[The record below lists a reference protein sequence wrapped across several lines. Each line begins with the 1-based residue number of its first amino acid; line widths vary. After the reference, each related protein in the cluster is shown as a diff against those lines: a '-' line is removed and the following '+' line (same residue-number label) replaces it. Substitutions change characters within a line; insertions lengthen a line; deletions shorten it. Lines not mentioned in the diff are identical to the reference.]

1 MLRDRHE
8 IGKLF
13 MDIIKLSHEMD
24 PVLAQIDQLLDDS
37 SIFQLIKTDLSKRYR
52 HTLET
57 GCPSTP
63 VEVIMRMLALKHL
76 YRWSYEQTEYQVRD
90 SLVLRQFC
98 RVYLNAVPDDTTLMR
113 WANLLRPETLHAFNE
128 RVTQLAVDL
137 QITHGRKLR
146 TDGTVVETNIHAPS
160 DSSLLADGVR
170 VVGRALQRARAV
182 LAGHSHLPA
191 QLFRNR
197 TRSARRTAREIGQV
211 LRRAS
216 IHSQARG
223 QKAYRRL
230 VKTTQATISQAKQ
243 VLAALKQETSATAGT
258 LAATLDRFIP
268 RVEQVIQ
275 QTVRRVFQ
283 DEQVPAGEKIVSIFE
298 PHTAIIRRD
307 KVGHPVEYGH
317 KVWLDEVDGG
327 IVSDYRVLEG
337 NPNDST
343 QWQTSLERHVQH
355 FGRAPRQ
362 ASADRGVY
370 SESNEQYAQQS
381 GVRRVVLPQPG
392 HKSPDRQ
399 AHEKQS
405 WFRRGRRWHAGIEGR
420 ISVLKRAHGLNRC
433 RYHGSDGFERWV
445 GWGVIAGNLAVIGRK
460 VAAKT

>member
-8 IGKLF
+8 IGNLF
-13 MDIIKLSHEMD
+13 MDIIKLSHQMD
-24 PVLAQIDQLLDDS
+24 PVLARIDQVLEDNG
-37 SIFQLIKTDLSKRYR
+37 IFQLIKSDLSKRYA

-63 VEVIMRMLALKHL
+63 VEVIMRMLAVKQL
-76 YRWSYEQTEYQVRD
+76 YKLSYEQTEYQVRD

-98 RVYLNAVPDDTTLMR
+98 RVYLNAVPDDTTLIR
-113 WANLLRPETLHAFNE
+113 WANLIRPETLHAFNE

-137 QITHGRKLR
+137 QVTHGRKLR
-146 TDGTVVETNIHAPS
+146 TDGTVVETNMHAPS

-170 VVGRALQRARAV
+170 VLGRTLQRARAV
-182 LAGHSHLPA
+182 LAGSSDLA
-191 QLFRNR
+191 TSLFRNR

-230 VKTTQATISQAKQ
+230 VKITQATISQAKQ
-243 VLAALKQETSATAGT
+243 VLGALKQEASSTADKLAT
-258 LAATLDRFIP
+258 TLDVFIP

-283 DEQVPAGEKIVSIFE
+283 DERVPAAEKIVSIFE
-298 PHTAIIRRD
+298 PHTAIIRRG
-307 KVGHPVEYGH
+307 KASHPVEYGH

-343 QWQTSLERHVQH
+343 QWQTSLDRHAQH
-355 FGRAPRQ
+355 FGHAPRQ

-370 SESNEQYAQQS
+370 SEPNEQYAQQS
-381 GVRRVVLPQPG
+381 GVRRVILPQPG
-392 HKSPDRQ
+392 HKSPERQ
-399 AHEKQS
+399 AHERQS

-420 ISVLKRAHGLNRC
+420 ISVLKRAHGLDRC
-433 RYHGSDGFERWV
+433 RYHGSEGCERWV
-445 GWGVIAGNLAVIGRK
+445 GWSVIAGNLAVIGRK
-460 VAAKT
+460 VAARA